1 LLDSFRRGPY
11 LALAW
16 RVGSRYGPGIAVN
29 KMPPMRLSRALA
41 TLACV
46 LAVALAIAGCGSGSD
61 SSTGSSSGSAQ
72 SRPAPPKSEFPS
84 AKGKTLAEVLE
95 AEDATPSTLV
105 VSPAAEVFDKG
116 ENRYPFGVFQR
127 DRTQVPDAE
136 VALYFAKV
144 PNTKDAQAGGEFGEA
159 AGTPSAKKAEEKA
172 LDQPAVG
179 PFPAAIETLQTQP
192 AFRAQTTT
200 SDPDAAS
207 VVYKTNVNFPSNG
220 EWRIAAL
227 VRQDGKL
234 TATLLPSA
242 EVGRFTK
249 VPKVGQEAPLIHTPT
264 PADVGGD
271 LSKITTRIPP
281 DTQNRVDYAD
291 VIGKEPIVLVFAT
304 PQFCISRVCG
314 PVVDVAEQLKQ
325 LYGDKVAFIH
335 MEIYQDNDPNKPVRP
350 QVSAFH
356 LPSEP
361 WLFAIGRNGK
371 IEDEIDGAFGVE
383 ELTRV
388 VKGLIGE

>member
-1 LLDSFRRGPY
+1 
-11 LALAW
+11 
-16 RVGSRYGPGIAVN
+16 
-29 KMPPMRLSRALA
+29 MPPMLSRRVLA
-41 TLACV
+41 APACA
-46 LAVALAIAGCGSGSD
+46 LAVALAIAGCGGGSD
-61 SSTGSSSGSAQ
+61 SSTATSSASAQ

-84 AKGKTLAEVLE
+84 AEGKTLAEVLE

-105 VSPAAEVFDKG
+105 VSPAAEVFNKG
-116 ENRYPFGVFQR
+116 ESRYPFGVFER

-144 PNTKDAQAGGEFGEA
+144 PGKKGAKGGA
-159 AGTPSAKKAEEKA
+159 VSPPPGTTSAKAAEKRA

-179 PFPAAIETLQTQP
+179 PFPAAIETLETQP

-207 VVYKTNVNFPSNG
+207 VVYKTNVNFPSDG

-227 VRQDGKL
+227 IRRDGKL

-242 EVGRFTK
+242 EVGRFAR
-249 VPKVGQEAPLIHTPT
+249 VPKVGEKAPVIHTPT

-281 DTQNRVDYAD
+281 DTQNKVDYAD
-291 VIGKEPIVLVFAT
+291 VLGKEPIVLLFAT

-350 QVSAFH
+350 QVEAFH

-361 WLFAIGRNGK
+361 WLFAIGRNGR

-388 VKGLIGE
+388 VKGLTGE